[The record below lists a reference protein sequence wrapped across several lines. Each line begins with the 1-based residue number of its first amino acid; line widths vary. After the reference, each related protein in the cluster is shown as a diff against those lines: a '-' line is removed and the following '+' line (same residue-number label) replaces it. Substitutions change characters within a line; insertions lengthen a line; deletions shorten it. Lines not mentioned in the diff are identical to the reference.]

1 MVVIMNETDT
11 ESRVVYAAMRA
22 ELIGLLRALSDA
34 EQEIVVPSCP
44 EWTIRDVAA
53 HVTGVNADVIDGNVA
68 ELGADEWTGHQVESR
83 TGMSLADIC
92 NEWEGIASRTTAFMS
107 ADPFMGVRIG
117 ADLVTHVHDV
127 LEALG
132 RSDDDLTVSGRN
144 GVGIRSALSRYGPF
158 FCERAGNAELPIV
171 SVIVVPDAIGN
182 QSWKSG
188 EGNAAATLSGSAFDL
203 LRTFTGRRTVEQVLA
218 MDWSGD
224 SEPYLSMIN
233 PYGPMK
239 TDG

>member
-1 MVVIMNETDT
+1 MVVVMNETDT

-22 ELIGLLRALSDA
+22 ELIDLLRGLSDA
-34 EQEIVVPSCP
+34 EQEIVVPNCP
-44 EWTIRDVAA
+44 EWTIRDVVA

-68 ELGADEWTGHQVESR
+68 ELGADEWTGHQVDSR
-83 TGMSLADIC
+83 AGMSVADIC
-92 NEWEGIASRTTAFMS
+92 DEWEGIASRTTEFMS

-117 ADLVTHVHDV
+117 ADLVTHIHDV

-132 RSDDDLTVSGRN
+132 RSDDDLSVSGRN

-158 FCERAGNAELPIV
+158 FCERAANAELPIV
-171 SVIVVPDAIGN
+171 SVTVVPDAIGD
-182 QSWKSG
+182 QGWTSG

-203 LRTFTGRRTVEQVLA
+203 LRTFTGRRSVEQVLA

-224 SEPYLSMIN
+224 PEPYLSMIN
-233 PYGPMK
+233 PYGPLK
-239 TDG
+239 TDR